1 MTDLLVRLYDL
12 ESFNLPHKINGY
24 SIRRAVSRELET
36 MTDWVITNFT
46 KTWRSEVIKSF
57 TNKPISCIAAIQNRE
72 FIGFAVYESTA
83 PCYFGPTAVLT
94 DHRGRGLGKALLYHS
109 LNELRR
115 IGYAYAVIGW
125 AGPVEFYQKTVDA
138 LVIPKSD
145 PGIYSKGYIEKG

>member
-12 ESFNLPHKINGY
+12 ESFDLPHEINGY
-24 SIRRAVSRELET
+24 SIRRAVSMEMEPL
-36 MTDWVITNFT
+36 TDWVNTNFT

-57 TNKPISCIAAIQNRE
+57 TNKPITCIVARQNRQ

-83 PCYFGPTAVLT
+83 PGYFGPTGVLP
-94 DHRGRGLGKALLYHS
+94 DHHGRGLGKALLYHS
-109 LNELRR
+109 LNELHH

-138 LVIPKSD
+138 LVIPKSA
-145 PGIYSKGYIEKG
+145 PGIYPKEYLERG